1 VNAPSILFYGHDE
14 LLLMTRRRILEG
26 AGFRADVTSEV
37 KEIPRLVRKLPADLV
52 VLCHSLSRTECVV
65 ARMIAR
71 NHRPE
76 VPILLLA
83 ADGFFRVRDYSE
95 RDSLMSE
102 VADDILTLSLE
113 PERLVAKV
121 RSMLKERPQG
131 SVMLFPEE
139 GRMRGSD
146 LARTS

>member
-1 VNAPSILFYGHDE
+1 VDTPSILFYGHDE

-65 ARMIAR
+65 AGLVAR

-76 VPILLLA
+76 VRMLLLA
-83 ADGFFRVRDYSE
+83 ADGFFRERDRE

-131 SVMLFPEE
+131 NVMRFPEE